1 MSGTR
6 EILTFQFGN
15 YSNYIGAHWWN
26 IQESGFKY
34 DISDEPT
41 SQIDNDVLYREGQ
54 NYKRQTTFTPR
65 LLLVDLD
72 GSLKHLSEDGD
83 LYKETTETQKT
94 TNQIDKLKEDPEW
107 KEFDLEVIESESLS
121 KHEFQMDL
129 ENPEIDLEE
138 KDYKLRDSVETWTD
152 YLYTRYHP
160 RTINIIKEYQH
171 CPTSESFDTYS
182 NGVQMWKTEQFED
195 DFSDSIRRYIEECDN
210 CQGFQTLFDCHN
222 GYSGLATQ
230 CLEYLNDE
238 YSKANFAVPVFSP
251 KSVIFQAADDAM
263 TDSIRLVNSALAYSK
278 LIEQSSMFLPLST
291 QARVWRQLG
300 DSRKLPLLNY
310 EADNLYQTSAILA
323 SFMETLSLRYRLKDA
338 PLSSS
343 LGAFCS
349 DLTNYGRKLNAAALA
364 LPFRM
369 ANDVDLIDCLDTYEG
384 DLFTQLTPN
393 CKIGTNY
400 VVQSVCVRGIPKI
413 RLKRPMNEAQ
423 QQMKMAAY
431 RCDSVSQM
439 FQLYLQC
446 QNHSSMSHVS
456 ALEEPMTV
464 TTPFPREMFDKF
476 LDSKG
481 FMSGIE
487 CPPEKKVMSVP
498 TVASVQCSGDIS
510 DTLETLHREAKR
522 VKIAKLHRFLDAGL
536 ENDDYDEALESL
548 LLFKDNYEDN
558 FEL

>member
-1 MSGTR
+1 MNSTR

-34 DISDEPT
+34 DISEEPS

-54 NYKRQTTFTPR
+54 NHKRQTTFTPR

-72 GSLKHLSEDGD
+72 GSLRHLSEDGE
-83 LYKETTETQKT
+83 LYNDTPQVQKT
-94 TNQIDKLKEDPEW
+94 NPIDQIKEDLEW
-107 KEFDLEVIESESLS
+107 KESDIEVIESEPLE
-121 KHEFQMDL
+121 KHEFQKDL
-129 ENPEIDLEE
+129 DNPEVDLEE
-138 KDYKLRDSVETWTD
+138 KDYKLNESVQTWTD

-160 RTINIIKEYQH
+160 RTINIIKEYKH
-171 CPTSESFDTYS
+171 SPTSESFDTFS
-182 NGVQMWKTEQFED
+182 NGTRLWKTEQFED
-195 DFSDSIRRYIEECDN
+195 DFADSIRQYVEECDN

-230 CLEYLNDE
+230 CFEYLNDE
-238 YSKANFAVPVFSP
+238 YSKANFAVPVFNP
-251 KSVIFQAADDAM
+251 KSILFQTADDAM
-263 TDSIRLVNSALAYSK
+263 TDSIRLVNTALTYSK

-291 QARVWRQLG
+291 QSRVWRQLVEP
-300 DSRKLPLLNY
+300 RKLPLINY

-323 SFMETLSLRYRLKDA
+323 SFMETISLRYRLKDA

-369 ANDVDLIDCLDTYEG
+369 GNEVDLIDCLDKFEG
-384 DLFTQLTPN
+384 DLFTQLSPN

-400 VVQSVCVRGIPKI
+400 VVQSVCVRGIPKT
-413 RLKRPMNEAQ
+413 RLKRPMHQAQ

-446 QNHSSMSHVS
+446 QNHSSMAHVS
-456 ALEEPMTV
+456 ALEEPMTIA
-464 TTPFPREMFDKF
+464 TPFPREMLDSS

-481 FMSGIE
+481 FVSGIE
-487 CPPEKKVMSVP
+487 VGREKKITSAP
-498 TVASVQCSGDIS
+498 TIASVQCSGDIG
-510 DTLETLHREAKR
+510 DTLESLHREAKR
-522 VKIAKLHRFLDAGL
+522 IKINKLHRFLDAGL
-536 ENDDYDEALESL
+536 EKDDYEEALESL
-548 LLFKDNYEDN
+548 LLFQDNYEDN